1 MAKVLDRNIECDG
14 VFYPKGS
21 TPAKEHLEELTKY
34 LADARDVQLDGEA
47 VIESQTSTS
56 FNSDDLTVA
65 QIMAQIKELGATD
78 EEIADYKKLK
88 KADLVVV
95 HQEMLKAKSDADA
108 DNA

>member
-34 LADARDVQLDGEA
+34 LADARDVELSDEA
-47 VIESQTSTS
+47 VIESKASTS
-56 FNSDDLTVA
+56 FNSDDLTVS
-65 QIMAQIKELGATD
+65 QIMTQIKELGAT
-78 EEIADYKKLK
+78 EEEVADYKKLK

-95 HQEMLKAKSDADA
+95 HQEMLKAKAEA

>member
-21 TPAKEHLEELTKY
+21 TPKKEHLEELTKY
-34 LADARDVQLDGEA
+34 LADARDVELADEE
-47 VIESQTSTS
+47 VITSQTSTS
-56 FNSDDLTVA
+56 FNSDDLTVS

-78 EEIADYKKLK
+78 EELADYKKLK

-95 HQEMLKAKSDADA
+95 HQEMLKAKADA
-108 DNA
+108 EANA